1 MARLALALVGLAVIT
16 ACSGSSAVTNPVHR
30 GAQSI
35 AVQNAEVAGLVR
47 CTQSG
52 KPPDVIKAMQDSNDP
67 EDARQLQTSW
77 DIATTNGALG
87 GYYVAYAASVTDCNE
102 YLFGP
107 TPIDNM
113 RDGWLANYVVVFSSD
128 KQARAAWVSGL
139 LFPSPDELHA
149 MGATVG
155 SDTGLGENAVV
166 GTTDNPWL
174 AIWSTRSSWSWLFT
188 NLGPAK
194 GLTTAKTVNGRM

>member
-1 MARLALALVGLAVIT
+1 MARLALALVGLAVFT
-16 ACSGSSAVTNPVHR
+16 AGGCSSAASNPAHR

-35 AVQNAEVAGLVR
+35 AVQNTEVAGLVR

-52 KPPDVIKAMQDSNDP
+52 MPPDVIKAMQSNDP
-67 EDARQLQTSW
+67 EDARQLQASW

-87 GYYVAYAASVTDCNE
+87 GYYVAYAASVTECNE
-102 YLFGP
+102 YLFGSQ
-107 TPIDNM
+107 PIDKLH
-113 RDGWLANYVVVFSSD
+113 DEWLANYVVVFSTD

-155 SDTGLGENAVV
+155 SNTGLGENAVV

-174 AIWSTRSSWSWLFT
+174 AIWSKGSSWSWLFT

-194 GLTTAKTVNGRM
+194 GLTVAKTVSARM